1 MARVDRSMWQ
11 SEAIQSPDKVMVFV
25 LLNGLREKFGPFFIP
40 PGQLVNQFTYH
51 ELLETQVFPLMMATL
66 GARWDTGAG
75 GCRMGLNPTKPAW

>member
-1 MARVDRSMWQ
+1 MAPIS
-11 SEAIQSPDKVMVFV
+11 SP
-25 LLNGLREKFGPFFIP
+25 
-40 PGQLVNQFTYH
+40 QFTYH